1 MESLIYYRI
10 HYNIID
16 AIATI
21 GWNDYT
27 EVVFGDMMKI
37 IDVTSGVRQGCT
49 GSSVLFKLITYM
61 IMIMNELDQKGRG
74 YKDENFTLKS
84 LFFADDA
91 LLLFH
96 SLEETRGNL
105 EIITG
110 TSKKFGLEINKE
122 KNNILN
128 MKEQP
133 NELMGIQVVQ
143 SIKYLGIEI
152 DNKRNYFKT
161 QREKI
166 IQKARKMA
174 NLIHCVIEK
183 SCNKMK

>member
-1 MESLIYYRI
+1 
-10 HYNIID
+10 
-16 AIATI
+16 
-21 GWNDYT
+21 
-27 EVVFGDMMKI
+27 MKK

-61 IMIMNELDQKGRG
+61 IMKELGQKGPG
-74 YKDENFTLKS
+74 CKDVNFTLKS

-91 LLLFH
+91 LLLSH

-105 EIITG
+105 EIITD
-110 TSKKFGLEINKE
+110 TSKKFDLEINKE
-122 KNNILN
+122 KNNILILN

-133 NELMGIQVVQ
+133 DELMGIQVVQ
-143 SIKYLGIEI
+143 SIKHMGIEI
-152 DNKRNYFKT
+152 DNKRNDFKT

-174 NLIHCVIEK
+174 NLIHCVIEELQ
-183 SCNKMK
+183 